1 MGFSDRHRDKPGLR
15 YCRDCGAWRPYHGT
29 NHSNSDV
36 ADSRQSDVS
45 PGSRYPEHDPAR
57 HAVMPGQDESG
68 GEWTL
73 DTLYIHINA
82 VIGAL
87 DRRVNE
93 KFGDTSTALNAALT
107 AAEKAV
113 IKAEVS
119 TEKRFEAVN
128 EFRGQLADQAR
139 TLMPRAEAEARIDS
153 IQKLV
158 DDLSSKSDV
167 SEGRVRGNAA
177 TYGLLIAVITVI
189 IAVVTVIV
197 LLSHSKTGA

>member
-1 MGFSDRHRDKPGLR
+1 
-15 YCRDCGAWRPYHGT
+15 
-29 NHSNSDV
+29 
-36 ADSRQSDVS
+36 
-45 PGSRYPEHDPAR
+45 
-57 HAVMPGQDESG
+57 MPGQDESG

-139 TLMPRAEAEARIDS
+139 TLMPRAEAEARIES

-158 DDLSSKSDV
+158 DDLSSKSDKD
-167 SEGRVRGNAA
+167 EGRLRGNTA
-177 TYGLLIAVITVI
+177 TYGFLVAAIGAI
-189 IAVVTVIV
+189 IAIITVIV
-197 LLSHSKTGA
+197 LITHTKTGA

>member
-1 MGFSDRHRDKPGLR
+1 
-15 YCRDCGAWRPYHGT
+15 
-29 NHSNSDV
+29 
-36 ADSRQSDVS
+36 
-45 PGSRYPEHDPAR
+45 
-57 HAVMPGQDESG
+57 MPGQDESG